1 MKSVWK
7 VFCDELFM
15 AHIVHDLQ
23 IHSFVL
29 MSNHYHLI
37 ASTPKS
43 NLSKCMGQFS
53 HKTSLRLTR
62 MGNRIN
68 QTFAGRYFKSVLTQ
82 PNYFLNTYKYNY
94 RNPVEAGLCKYVQ
107 DYPYSTLN
115 GLLGGSKLEVPVV
128 HDETLFDNID
138 GTLKWL
144 NETPCAQRL
153 QALKCGL
160 RKPVFEPKKDQN
172 NKVLISLDDLI

>member
-1 MKSVWK
+1 MDLVWK
-7 VFCDELFM
+7 VFCDELYM

-29 MSNHYHLI
+29 ISNHYHLI

-68 QTFAGRYFKSVLTQ
+68 QTFAGRYFKSVINQ

-94 RNPVEAGLCKYVQ
+94 RNPVAAGLCEFVEEYQ
-107 DYPYSTLN
+107 YSTLH
-115 GLLGGSKLEVPVV
+115 GLLGASKLEVPMV
-128 HDETLFDNID
+128 HDDTLFENPE
-138 GTLKWL
+138 GTLSWL
-144 NETPCAQRL
+144 NTKPCAKKL
-153 QALKCGL
+153 AALKFGL
-160 RKPVFEPKKDQN
+160 KKAIFEPKKDQN
-172 NKVLISLDDLI
+172 NKVLISIDELI